1 MDSSTHK
8 QSAALTTG
16 HGTLNKMSS
25 TFKQDTA
32 VSRRGAAPSNRS
44 QQSQEEER
52 LLQTGHGTPM
62 QATALSTEVRA
73 PLNSTGKARYS
84 YTQVTL
90 PTGLQQQGNTL
101 KPNCNKMLD

>member
-1 MDSSTHK
+1 MDNSTHK

-16 HGTLNKMSS
+16 HGTLNKMSG

-52 LLQTGHGTPM
+52 HLQTGHGTPCKPR
-62 QATALSTEVRA
+62 LSQQKVRA
-73 PLNSTGKARYS
+73 PLNSTSKGRYPQ
-84 YTQVTL
+84 TQI
-90 PTGLQQQGNTL
+90 PSSTGLQQQGNTPKTKL
-101 KPNCNKMLD
+101 Q